1 MKRLAVLALP
11 FMCLAG
17 PAMAADLEGPT
28 YSERESYVRPPIVDR
43 KIVEHHHYHHQ
54 APPVY
59 REKRVYVEPRV
70 YEEPVY
76 KGALLPAPLRLRV
89 SRLEASPLLRAAAS
103 LGTPRWSPALVKGT
117 THD

>member
-1 MKRLAVLALP
+1 MKRLAILALP

-17 PAMAADLEGPT
+17 PAVAADLEGPP
-28 YSERESYVRPPIVDR
+28 YPERESYVRPPIVDR

-54 APPVY
+54 APTVY

-76 KGALLPAPLRLRV
+76 KESSTRAALPLRIATGGLATS
-89 SRLEASPLLRAAAS
+89 SRGGITGHTEVVTGTGEAHS
-103 LGTPRWSPALVKGT
+103 T
-117 THD
+117 

>member
-1 MKRLAVLALP
+1 MKRLAILALP

-17 PAMAADLEGPT
+17 PAVAADLEGPP
-28 YSERESYVRPPIVDR
+28 YPERESYVRPPIVDR

-54 APPVY
+54 APTVY

-76 KGALLPAPLRLRV
+76 TR
-89 SRLEASPLLRAAAS
+89 SPSTRAALPSRIATGGLATS
-103 LGTPRWSPALVKGT
+103 SRGGITGHTEVVTGTGEAHST
-117 THD
+117 

>member
-1 MKRLAVLALP
+1 MKRLAVLAIP

-76 KGALLPAPLRLRV
+76 TERFYPRRLAFAYRDW
-89 SRLEASPLLRAAAS
+89 R
-103 LGTPRWSPALVKGT
+103 PRHFFPRRHHWAHRGG
-117 THD
+117 HRHW